1 MRACVR
7 VCVCV
12 CACVRVCVRACVCV
26 CVCVWRAGR
35 EGAEAAYKETWNRTV
50 IVKEDPVTKT
60 VHAELVDD

>member
-1 MRACVR
+1 MRACVRACVR

-12 CACVRVCVRACVCV
+12 S
-26 CVCVWRAGR
+26 VWRAGR

-50 IVKEDPVTKT
+50 IVKEDPVTKI